1 MAFLSGRISPFCYS
15 LIRNINRIEHCKKN
29 SLREPGKQKN
39 NHFKLLLSGTVASL
53 LQLFICHMLQ
63 TERGS
68 RLPLVASG

>member
-1 MAFLSGRISPFCYS
+1 MAFLSGHISPFTYS
-15 LIRNINRIEHCKKN
+15 LIRNINRVEDCTKN
-29 SLREPGKQKN
+29 KIFKN
-39 NHFKLLLSGTVASL
+39 NNFKLVLSGTIASP